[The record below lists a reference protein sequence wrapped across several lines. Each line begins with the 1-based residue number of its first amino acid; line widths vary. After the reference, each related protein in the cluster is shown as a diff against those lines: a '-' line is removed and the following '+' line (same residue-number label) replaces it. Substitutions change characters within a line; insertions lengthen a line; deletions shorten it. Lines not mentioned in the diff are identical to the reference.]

1 MTISQQIK
9 KETAVLK
16 DQLSIPTVY
25 FLALHPADYSLEPS
39 STLPHGSM
47 KVKAVTKKPACLLC
61 QSQDLT
67 KEPSSPACSRYDF
80 EEKLLERVLR
90 NELAIE
96 TMLKEIRETNLNVKS
111 TLGALDK
118 SKDDMDSKLTN
129 AIRSGMTQISDLT
142 QNASM
147 TISEIKKEAAL
158 LKQNASMTISE
169 IKKEAALL
177 KDQLSI
183 PTVYFHAYTP
193 ADYSLDSG
201 QDVVYTAVRVNEGQ
215 GYDQNTGR
223 FTVSIPGLY
232 AFTVHFCANPSQ
244 YAQLSIVRDGTA
256 IQNSYFHATTG
267 HQCVSMQAFYKL
279 ALSMKIWVEAYS
291 TSSLFNSGYYN
302 SFSGVLL
309 HL

>member
-1 MTISQQIK
+1 MNVIL
-9 KETAVLK
+9 V
-16 DQLSIPTVY
+16 V
-25 FLALHPADYSLEPS
+25 
-39 STLPHGSM
+39 
-47 KVKAVTKKPACLLC
+47 V
-61 QSQDLT
+61 T

-177 KDQLSI
+177 KGMHLIQLWKRLPVI
-183 PTVYFHAYTP
+183 CFV
-193 ADYSLDSG
+193 
-201 QDVVYTAVRVNEGQ
+201 
-215 GYDQNTGR
+215 
-223 FTVSIPGLY
+223 
-232 AFTVHFCANPSQ
+232 
-244 YAQLSIVRDGTA
+244 
-256 IQNSYFHATTG
+256 
-267 HQCVSMQAFYKL
+267 
-279 ALSMKIWVEAYS
+279 
-291 TSSLFNSGYYN
+291 
-302 SFSGVLL
+302 
-309 HL
+309 